1 MYLVYKGIN
10 KQTLKATIMKK
21 NLNSST
27 CFGMQR
33 DGPHRVVTCG
43 FLSHVSM
50 QRDRFSCII
59 CRCWCMRWLSQPQTL
74 LQVIQGEK
82 KPCHMTTSITLVPM
96 LRVSHRYSRG
106 SRPNVRCKMA
116 ALLLHDQQVSAQS
129 PPNQVR
135 FFVIFL
141 SPYWQFPRDRSSNWA
156 MRPLFHTLPNALINS
171 SITIWCC
178 LT

>member
-21 NLNSST
+21 NQNSST

-33 DGPHRVVTCG
+33 DGPHRVVICG

-59 CRCWCMRWLSQPQTL
+59 CRCWYMLWLSQPQTL

-82 KPCHMTTSITLVPM
+82 TPVT
-96 LRVSHRYSRG
+96 
-106 SRPNVRCKMA
+106 
-116 ALLLHDQQVSAQS
+116 
-129 PPNQVR
+129 
-135 FFVIFL
+135 
-141 SPYWQFPRDRSSNWA
+141 
-156 MRPLFHTLPNALINS
+156 
-171 SITIWCC
+171 
-178 LT
+178 